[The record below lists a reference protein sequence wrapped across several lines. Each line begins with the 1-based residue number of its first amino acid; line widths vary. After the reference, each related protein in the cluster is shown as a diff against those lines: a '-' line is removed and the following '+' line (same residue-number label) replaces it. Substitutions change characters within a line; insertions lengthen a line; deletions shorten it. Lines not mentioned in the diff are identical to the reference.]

1 MSDLHNKLHRRWL
14 VAKHS
19 YLRFTTHF
27 TFMIKRGADFLGV
40 ITFIAALLCVAG
52 IIVYFGFDHT
62 SGEWKGL
69 LRTVRAAR
77 IIFLANVIYSLTLNL
92 RSTLRHNRII
102 KWVVDIAVLVTLLPL
117 VYPRPE
123 HPWIPLLEQILYSR
137 KFIFAILAAY
147 SVMVI
152 SSGIMKLLSRHTN
165 PSLIMASSFMIL
177 IFIGS
182 LLLMMPRC
190 TIVHLNYI
198 DSLFIATSAVSITG
212 LCPVE
217 LSQTFTPQ
225 GLLIL
230 ALLIQT
236 GGLGIMTFTCFFA
249 LYFSGNTSVYSQ
261 LMVKDMI
268 YSKSLSSLLPT
279 LMSILLFTLVIE
291 LAGAVAFFLAVH
303 GTLGMSLEDELIF
316 SGFHAMS
323 AFCNAGFSNLDGGLS
338 NPLLLHSDQ
347 SVYII
352 ASLLILAGGIGFP
365 ILMNFSQAARQQA
378 IRAWRR
384 LHGLPRTRRK
394 AHTLDF
400 NTKIVLVTSAWIIVA
415 SSALFFVFEYNNT
428 LAGMSLY
435 DKIVQSVFNS
445 FVPRSSGF
453 ASVNPA
459 SMMNVTLI
467 MFVFLMWVGGGS
479 QSTAGGIK
487 VNTFATMLLNLKAS
501 VCGSRRVTA
510 FHRTIDIASLRTA
523 HAVVGLSVL
532 AYLLTGSLLV
542 ILDPG
547 LGLKALLYE
556 AASGLFTV
564 GTSLGITPQ
573 LSTGSKIVLCLA
585 MFFGRVGLLSV
596 LAGIAGSRSEPPV
609 KYPSDNIIIN

>member
-1 MSDLHNKLHRRWL
+1 MNDFRNKLRRRWL
-14 VAKHS
+14 IARHN
-19 YLRFTTHF
+19 YMRFTSRF
-27 TFMIKRGADFLGV
+27 TFMIKRGGDILGI
-40 ITFIAALLCVAG
+40 ITFLAALLCVAG
-52 IIVYFGFDHT
+52 IIVYFGFDHST
-62 SGEWKGL
+62 GEWKGL

-77 IIFLANVIYSLTLNL
+77 IVFLVNVIYSLTFNL
-92 RSTLRHNRII
+92 RNTLRQNRMI
-102 KWVVDIAVLVTLLPL
+102 KWIVDISVLVTFLPL
-117 VYPRPE
+117 IYPRPE
-123 HPWIPLLEQILYSR
+123 HPWIPLLEHILYSR
-137 KFIFAILAAY
+137 KFIFAILSVY

-152 SSGIMKLLSRHTN
+152 SSGVMKLLSRHTN
-165 PSLIMASSFMIL
+165 PSLIMASSFLIL

-190 TIVHLNYI
+190 TLVRLSYI

-236 GGLGIMTFTCFFA
+236 GALGIMTFTCFFA
-249 LYFSGNTSVYSQ
+249 LYFSGSTSIYSQ

-268 YSKSLSSLLPT
+268 YSKSISSLLPT
-279 LMSILLFTLVIE
+279 LLYILSFTLIIE
-291 LAGAVAFFLAVH
+291 LIGAAAIFFAVH
-303 GTLGMSLEDELIF
+303 GTLGMDVRDEVIF
-316 SGFHAMS
+316 AVFHAMS
-323 AFCNAGFSNLDGGLS
+323 AFCNAGFSNLEGGLS

-352 ASLLILAGGIGFP
+352 ASLLIFAGGIGFP
-365 ILMNFSQAARQQA
+365 ILMNFQQAARRR
-378 IRAWRR
+378 ITRAWHCMR
-384 LHGLPRTRRK
+384 GLPLRRRK
-394 AHTLDF
+394 AHLLDF
-400 NTKIVLVTSAWIIVA
+400 NTKIVLVTSVWIIA
-415 SSALFFVFEYNNT
+415 LSSALFFVFEYNNT

-453 ASVNPA
+453 SSVNPA
-459 SMMNVTLI
+459 GMMNVTLI
-467 MFVFLMWVGGGS
+467 MFVFLMWIGGGS

-487 VNTFATMLLNLKAS
+487 VNTFATMLLNLKAA
-501 VCGSRRVTA
+501 VLGRRQVTA
-510 FHRTIDIASLRTA
+510 FNRTIDTGSLRTA
-523 HAVVGLSVL
+523 HAVIGLSVL
-532 AYLLTGSLLV
+532 AYLIVSSLLV
-542 ILDPG
+542 LLDPG
-547 LGLKALLYE
+547 LSVKALLYE

-564 GTSLGITPQ
+564 GTSLGVTPF

-585 MFFGRVGLLSV
+585 MFLGRVGLLSV

>member
-1 MSDLHNKLHRRWL
+1 MNDFRNKLRRRWL
-14 VAKHS
+14 VARHS
-19 YLRFTTHF
+19 YLRFTSRF
-27 TFMIKRGADFLGV
+27 TFMIKRGGDILGV
-40 ITFIAALLCVAG
+40 ITFIAALFCVAG
-52 IIVYFGFDHT
+52 IIVYFGFDHST
-62 SGEWKGL
+62 GEWKGL

-77 IIFLANVIYSLTLNL
+77 IVFLVNVIYSLTLNL
-92 RSTLRHNRII
+92 RATLRQNRLF
-102 KWVVDIAVLVTLLPL
+102 KWIVDIAVLVTLLPL
-117 VYPRPE
+117 LYPRPE
-123 HPWIPLLEQILYSR
+123 HPWIPVLEQILYSR
-137 KFIFAILAAY
+137 KFIFAILCAY

-152 SSGIMKLLSRHTN
+152 SSGVMKLLSRHTN
-165 PSLIMASSFMIL
+165 PSLIMATSFLIL

-190 TIVHLNYI
+190 TLVPLSYI

-217 LSQTFTPQ
+217 LSDTFTPQ

-268 YSKSLSSLLPT
+268 YSKSISSLLPT
-279 LMSILLFTLVIE
+279 LLNILAFTLIIE
-291 LAGAVAFFLAVH
+291 LAGAVAIFISVH
-303 GTLGMSLEDELIF
+303 GIMGMDIHEEMIF
-316 SGFHAMS
+316 AGFHAMS
-323 AFCNAGFSNLDGGLS
+323 AFCNAGFSNLEGGLS

-352 ASLLILAGGIGFP
+352 ASVLIFAGGIGFP
-365 ILMNFSQAARQQA
+365 ILMNFRQAAARRLS
-378 IRAWRR
+378 RAWRWLMR
-384 LHGLPRTRRK
+384 RPPRPRK
-394 AHTLDF
+394 AHLLDF
-400 NTKIVLVTSAWIIVA
+400 NTKIVLETSAWLVA
-415 SSALFFVFEYNNT
+415 LSSLLFFIFEYNHT

-453 ASVNPA
+453 SSVNPA
-459 SMMNVTLI
+459 GMMNTTLI
-467 MFVFLMWVGGGS
+467 MFTFLMWVGGGS

-487 VNTFATMLLNLKAS
+487 VNTFATMLLNLKATVLGRS
-501 VCGSRRVTA
+501 HVTA
-510 FHRTIDIASLRTA
+510 FNRTIDAGSLRTA
-523 HAVVGLSVL
+523 HAVIGLSVL
-532 AYLLTGSLLV
+532 AYLLVASLLV
-542 ILDPG
+542 FLDPE
-547 LGLKALLYE
+547 LSVKALLYE

-564 GTSLGITPQ
+564 GTSLGITPD
-573 LSTGSKIVLCLA
+573 LSIGSKIVLCLA
-585 MFFGRVGLLSV
+585 MFLGRVGLLSV
-596 LAGIAGSRSEPPV
+596 LAGIVGTRSEPPV